1 MRTRTLLLTASIGA
15 IALVACG
22 DAPDSM
28 SGAPRR
34 ITIGASGGT
43 SVAAGSAALDERMA
57 MVPWF
62 DVEYSFAGELPDLGA
77 EAGSWRFAPGL
88 EPSDERVAS
97 LARALGV
104 DGDVR
109 RLAADMGGGWMVG
122 PDDYSAPTLTVAAD
136 AMLSW
141 WYSGMTDSRAIV
153 SCAEPPVDP
162 TTSEPVKTSCVE
174 PTPPS
179 GVPSADEARRLA
191 ESLLDDLGVDVGD
204 YRLDVYADDWNA
216 SVIGFRSLGGV
227 EVPITVSVGFGA
239 DAALTWASGVLA
251 EPVQDA
257 DYPIVS
263 TADGLARL
271 NSGDFGWGMYG
282 GGVARGGVATDMAMP
297 ADAVPPAEGEVV
309 EVALVS
315 VELGLTQVWDAD
327 GTVWL
332 LPAYVFADA
341 DGGTYSVL
349 AVADEY
355 IVVPEVPEVPA
366 DTVPVDTVTVPDAV
380 EPIIDA
386 ADAAALVGLTEADA
400 VDRAARLGWELRIV
414 RLDGVD
420 LAVTDDL
427 RSNRVNVAV
436 DGGVVTEIVS
446 VG

>member
-28 SGAPRR
+28 SGAPRK
-34 ITIGASGGT
+34 ITVGASGGP
-43 SVAAGSAALDERMA
+43 SVAAGGMALDEKMS
-57 MVPWF
+57 MLPWF
-62 DVEYSFAGELPDLGA
+62 DVEYSFTGELPDLGT

-88 EPSDERVAS
+88 EPSEDRIVS

-104 DGDVR
+104 EGDVR
-109 RLAADMGGGWMVG
+109 RLSADMGGGWMVG

-141 WYSGMTDSRAIV
+141 WYSGMIDSRASV
-153 SCAEPPVDP
+153 SCAVPEGTVGDTGTAPVD
-162 TTSEPVKTSCVE
+162 TTCVE
-174 PTPPS
+174 PAPPV
-179 GVPSADEARRLA
+179 GVPTADEARGLA
-191 ESLLDDLGVDVGD
+191 ESVFDDLGIDLGD
-204 YRLDVYADDWNA
+204 YRLDVYADDWSA
-216 SVIGFRSLGGV
+216 SVTGFRSLGGV

-239 DAALTWASGVLA
+239 EAALTWASGVLA
-251 EPVQDA
+251 EPEQDA
-257 DYPIVS
+257 DYPIVT
-263 TADGLARL
+263 TADGLTRL

-282 GGVARGGVATDMAMP
+282 GGVARSGVATDMLMP
-297 ADAVPPAEGEVV
+297 ADAGMPAEGETL

-341 DGGTYSVL
+341 DGATYSVL
-349 AVADEY
+349 AVTDEY
-355 IVVPEVPEVPA
+355 IVVPEVPV
-366 DTVPVDTVTVPDAV
+366 DTVPLDTVTVPDVV
-380 EPIIDA
+380 EPMVDP
-386 ADAAALVGLTEADA
+386 ADAAALVGLAEDEAVKVA
-400 VDRAARLGWELRIV
+400 SSSGWELRIV

-427 RSNRVNVAV
+427 RTDRVNVAV